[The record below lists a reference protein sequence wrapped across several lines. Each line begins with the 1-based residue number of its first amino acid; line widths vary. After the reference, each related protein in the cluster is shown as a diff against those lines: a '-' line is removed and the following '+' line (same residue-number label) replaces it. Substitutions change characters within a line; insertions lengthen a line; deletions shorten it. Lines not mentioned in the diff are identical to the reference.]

1 MKHNEGGDPVLRRVP
16 YLQGDGEDLAEGYRE
31 EGMDAEIKLV
41 EVNTDEEAQRV
52 RFPGSPTIRR
62 EGEDLFPI
70 PDRAVY
76 ALGCRMYAPSEGLR
90 GSPTA
95 EMLSEALRNF
105 GECDTC
111 EVHSM
116 RLPRT
121 PVNRGKGHKEGP
133 N

>member
-1 MKHNEGGDPVLRRVP
+1 MKVEILYFDGCPTYKATEKTLREVI
-16 YLQGDGEDLAEGYRE
+16 AE
-31 EGMDAEIKLV
+31 EGMNAEIKLV
-41 EVNTDEEAQRV
+41 ALNTDEEAQRV
-52 RFPGSPTIRR
+52 RFPGSPTIRG